1 MCIRD
6 SNMEMKNFDEIILN
20 DTDRLFLEAAKNFYK
35 NAEEEYMQDV
45 QRRIKLREAEQKGT
59 TVM

>member
-1 MCIRD
+1 MK
-6 SNMEMKNFDEIILN
+6 MKNFDEIILN